1 MLELKP
7 FGEDTMHSRGR
18 CGFAYVFWPLFA
30 SSLINLFAIINN
42 NESLVCGKIVF

>member
-1 MLELKP
+1 MLELEP
-7 FGEDTMHSRGR
+7 FGEDTMLSRRR

-30 SSLINLFAIINN
+30 SNLINLFD